1 MRLLKYKRVNCA
13 AKTKRSDIWSSE
25 NEDVRNGTMTKPG
38 SESSEHSAGNVGS
51 EDTSQEAEAHRV
63 PLTSATDSPRL
74 ALGKST
80 GVRAS

>member
-1 MRLLKYKRVNCA
+1 
-13 AKTKRSDIWSSE
+13 
-25 NEDVRNGTMTKPG
+25 MTKPG